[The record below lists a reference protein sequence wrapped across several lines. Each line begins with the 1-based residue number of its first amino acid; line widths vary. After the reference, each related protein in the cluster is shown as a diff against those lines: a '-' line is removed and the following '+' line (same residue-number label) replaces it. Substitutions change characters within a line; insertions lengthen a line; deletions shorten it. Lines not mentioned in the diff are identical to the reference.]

1 MRKSPRLPLT
11 VLAVALL
18 AVTAAGC
25 KPGDKTDAAAKSA
38 DTSADAKTDDADAGD
53 KIPGLPTEKD
63 QVSYMIGMAQGK
75 QLEPVKDE
83 IDIDILVKALRSSVA
98 GDKLL
103 LTEEQAQTVGQDFT
117 KKMQAKQ
124 MEKMLADAKK
134 NTADGE
140 KFLAENGKKPEI
152 TTTESGLQYQVL
164 TAGKGAKPK
173 SGDTVKVNYKGEL
186 LDGTV
191 FDDSS
196 KHGGPSEIPLDQV
209 VPGWKEGIELMPVGS
224 KYKFWI
230 PASLGYGAQGT
241 PGGPIPPNATLVFE
255 VELLEIGGA
264 ATK

>member
-1 MRKSPRLPLT
+1 MRRFPRVSLT
-11 VLAVALL
+11 ALAVALL
-18 AVTAAGC
+18 ALTAAGC
-25 KPGDKTDAAAKSA
+25 KPGDKTDAADKTADKSA
-38 DTSADAKTDDADAGD
+38 TKAAAAEGD
-53 KIPGLPTEKD
+53 QIPGLPTEKD

-75 QLEPVKDE
+75 QLEAVKDE
-83 IDIDILVKALRSSVA
+83 IDLDVLVKALKSSVA

-103 LTEEQAQTVGQDFT
+103 LTEEQAQKVGQDFS

-124 MEKMLADAKK
+124 MEKMLADARK

-140 KFLAENGKKPEI
+140 KFLAANGKKPEVK
-152 TTTESGLQYQVL
+152 TTESGLQYQVL
-164 TAGKGAKPK
+164 SAGKGAQPK
-173 SGDTVKVNYKGEL
+173 ASDTVKVNYKGSL

-196 KHGGPSEIPLDQV
+196 EHGGPAEIPLDQV
-209 VPGWKEGIELMPVGS
+209 VPGWKEGIELMQVGS

-230 PASLGYGAQGT
+230 PASLGYGPQGT

-255 VELLEIGGA
+255 VELLDIVNP